1 MAKKEL
7 NQRILITISLL
18 GIHFLV
24 SYLRIIAVEKHWS
37 EFIKFIF
44 GILPSFYSV
53 IGLTVAFNI
62 FENKRQLKMPFIVG
76 LASLIYEVT
85 GDFGR
90 KQGRGSTVDLMDIA
104 AIILGI
110 FVSYLIERYYFAKK
124 FKTEIEAKE

>member
-1 MAKKEL
+1 MTKKER
-7 NQRILITISLL
+7 NQRILITLSLL

-37 EFIKFIF
+37 ELIKFIF
-44 GILPSFYSV
+44 GIIPSFYSV
-53 IGLTVAFNI
+53 IGLTIAFNI
-62 FENKRQLKMPFIVG
+62 FENKRQHKMPFIVG

-90 KQGRGSTVDLMDIA
+90 NHGRGSTVDLMDVA

-110 FVSYLIERYYFAKK
+110 FASYLIEKYYFAKK
-124 FKTEIEAKE
+124 FKTDVETKE